1 MFKFF
6 IITFGCQM
14 NKSDSERIAGLLTS
28 LGGAEA
34 NGQDMADLVIFN
46 TCSVRQSA
54 ENRVFGQLHNLAQ
67 LKKTRPEMLVCV
79 TGCMPGRDQSG
90 DLRAKLFGV
99 DLFFPI
105 IDLPQLPVLLKEKG
119 LLKEALPASQ
129 GIYWSIA
136 PHYHNDWQAFVPIQI
151 GCNNFCTYCIVPYA
165 RGRETNRPVADI
177 LSEVRYLANRGFLEI
192 QLLGQVV
199 NNYQA
204 PDTEN
209 FSQNNPYIK
218 GDRSFAS
225 LRMTSLRRSHFAAL
239 LWEINQI
246 DGINRVQFVS
256 VDPQY
261 MNDEVIEAL
270 ALPKIMNY
278 LHLAV
283 QSGSNAILSKM
294 NRKYTVEKFLKV
306 VEKIRKVRPAIA
318 LGTDIIVGFPGE
330 TEEDFQKTVELY
342 KLADFDIAYLAQY
355 SPRPGTAAALW
366 ADDVSH
372 LEKERRWR
380 VLQNLM
386 EEIVLRKNQ
395 KYAGQV
401 VEVLVERCV
410 DTDKNNYAGNSRE
423 YKLVEFES
431 GVDLIGKIVKVR
443 VNKAEMWRLVGE
455 IGIS

>member
-6 IITFGCQM
+6 IITYGCQM
-14 NKSDSERIAGLLTS
+14 NKSDSERIAGLLAS
-28 LGGAEA
+28 LGGVEIS
-34 NGQDMADLVIFN
+34 GPDEADLALLN

-67 LKKTRPEMLVCV
+67 LKKTRPEMLIGV

-90 DLRAKLFGV
+90 DLRAKLSGV

-105 IDLPQLPVLLKEKG
+105 IDLPKLPALLKEKG

-151 GCNNFCTYCIVPYA
+151 GCNNFCAYCIVPYA

-177 LSEVRYLANRGFLEI
+177 LREVRDLAGRGFLEI

-204 PDTEN
+204 PDKES
-209 FSQNNPYIK
+209 FS
-218 GDRSFAS
+218 
-225 LRMTSLRRSHFAAL
+225 FAAL
-239 LWEINQI
+239 LWEINKI
-246 DGINRVQFVS
+246 DGINRIHFVS

-261 MNDEVIEAL
+261 IDDEMIEAL

-283 QSGSNAILSKM
+283 QSGSDAILKKM
-294 NRKYTVEKFLKV
+294 NRKYTAEKFLEIIK
-306 VEKIRKVRPAIA
+306 KIRKVRPDIA

-330 TEEDFQKTVELY
+330 TEGDFQKTVELY
-342 KLADFDIAYLAQY
+342 KQADFDIAYLAQY
-355 SPRPGTAAALW
+355 SPRPGTAAARW
-366 ADDVSH
+366 PDDVPRA
-372 LEKERRWR
+372 EKERRWR

-395 KYAGQV
+395 KYAGQT
-401 VEVLVERCV
+401 VEVLVERRV
-410 DTDKNNYAGNSRE
+410 DAEKNIYAGNSRE
-423 YKLVEFES
+423 YKLVEFVS
-431 GVDLIGKIVKVR
+431 PSDVIGKIVKVKI
-443 VNKAEMWRLVGE
+443 NKAEMWRLVGR
-455 IGIS
+455 

>member
-1 MFKFF
+1 MFSFF

-14 NKSDSERIAGLLTS
+14 NKSDSERIAGLLVS
-28 LGGAEA
+28 LGGAETS
-34 NGQDMADLVIFN
+34 GPDEADLVILN

-67 LKKTRPEMLVCV
+67 LKKTRPEMLICV

-99 DLFFPI
+99 NLFFPI
-105 IDLPQLPVLLKEKG
+105 IDLPKLPALLKEKG

-129 GIYWSIA
+129 GIYWSIT

-177 LSEVRYLANRGFLEI
+177 LNEVRDLANRGFLEI

-209 FSQNNPYIK
+209 FSKANPFK
-218 GDRSFAS
+218 N
-225 LRMTSLRRSHFAAL
+225 HFAAL
-239 LWEINQI
+239 LWEINKI
-246 DGINRVQFVS
+246 DGINRIQFVS

-261 MNDEVIEAL
+261 MSDEVIEAL
-270 ALPKIMNY
+270 ALTKIMNY

-283 QSGSNAILSKM
+283 QSGSDTILKKM
-294 NRKYTVEKFLKV
+294 NRKYTAQKFL
-306 VEKIRKVRPAIA
+306 EIIAKIRKVRPEIA

-330 TEEDFQKTVELY
+330 
-342 KLADFDIAYLAQY
+342 
-355 SPRPGTAAALW
+355 
-366 ADDVSH
+366 
-372 LEKERRWR
+372 
-380 VLQNLM
+380 
-386 EEIVLRKNQ
+386 
-395 KYAGQV
+395 
-401 VEVLVERCV
+401 
-410 DTDKNNYAGNSRE
+410 
-423 YKLVEFES
+423 
-431 GVDLIGKIVKVR
+431 
-443 VNKAEMWRLVGE
+443 
-455 IGIS
+455 